1 MNSYIVRTFLSS
13 VLIICIPRLSALAL
27 ILPSFTLSVISTPLS
42 FLLLGFEEGRIDKL
56 GFDVS
61 SSRRGYACHELRTA
75 RFEMNPLSG
84 LPALLF
90 PF

>member
-27 ILPSFTLSVISTPLS
+27 ILTYFDFECNKYSPL

-56 GFDVS
+56 GLDV
-61 SSRRGYACHELRTA
+61 
-75 RFEMNPLSG
+75 
-84 LPALLF
+84 
-90 PF
+90 

>member
-27 ILPSFTLSVISTPLS
+27 ILPSFTLSVIRTPLS

-56 GFDVS
+56 GLDVS
-61 SSRRGYACHELRTA
+61 SSRRGADMDIISFMPA
-75 RFEMNPLSG
+75 MNFLASLSVS
-84 LPALLF
+84 
-90 PF
+90 